1 MPPGWPLTRRG
12 GPAAKDL
19 LNADSAGNLGNPGL
33 IVTPGKRSMFI
44 FVQFS
49 TKMVASDGLIRRTGA
64 TVDYWF
70 EDEQPRA
77 ANVKCWMEDGAAYSP
92 TWPAAL
98 FRNSEPSRM

>member
-1 MPPGWPLTRRG
+1 
-12 GPAAKDL
+12 
-19 LNADSAGNLGNPGL
+19 
-33 IVTPGKRSMFI
+33 
-44 FVQFS
+44 
-49 TKMVASDGLIRRTGA
+49 MVASDGLIRRTGA